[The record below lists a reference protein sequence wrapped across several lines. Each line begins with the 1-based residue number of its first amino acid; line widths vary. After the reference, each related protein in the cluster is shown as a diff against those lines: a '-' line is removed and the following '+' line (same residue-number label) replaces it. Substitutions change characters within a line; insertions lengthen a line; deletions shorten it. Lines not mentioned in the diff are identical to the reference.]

1 MKKLAMCIVMS
12 ALAACSSAPT
22 TAVDEPRALQPDEGI
37 AAVVL
42 DAPARIQQ
50 VQFAPRF
57 PGGSSFE
64 VPDTQGGATLY
75 LVPVKAGRYCLQHF
89 FFNGGTSKSETDVA
103 CFTVIAGHITY
114 TGNIVPWLQDI
125 GEGKSFIT
133 VDEHHQPAMFM
144 KLLQASY
151 PKMAA
156 AYPLAAP
163 PPVPPGVEAP
173 SSADELGFWYQNGDD
188 RSQTLNVQNNTAWR
202 MKITR
207 LKLYDS
213 ENLAQACSD
222 SKLDLDIGPFETRK
236 IMTFTPADQQQNYT
250 YRFQYWDENAQ

>member
-1 MKKLAMCIVMS
+1 MS
-12 ALAACSSAPT
+12 DAPRT
-22 TAVDEPRALQPDEGI
+22 LQPDEGI

-89 FFNGGTSKSETDVA
+89 FYDRGTSRSETDVA

-114 TGNIVPWLQDI
+114 SGNIVPELQDI
-125 GEGKSFIT
+125 GEGKSSIT
-133 VDEHHQPAMFM
+133 VDQHHQPAMFM
-144 KLLQASY
+144 KLLQANY

-173 SSADELGFWYQNGDD
+173 SSADELGFWYQNGPD

-207 LKLYDS
+207 LKLYNC
-213 ENLAQACSD
+213 ENLAQPCSD
-222 SKLDLDIGPFETRK
+222 SKMDLELGPFETRK
-236 IMTFTPADQQQNYT
+236 IMTFTPADQQQAYT
-250 YRFQYWDENAQ
+250 YRFQYWDDYMQ